1 MLQGISRPVF
11 LGMGLLAGL
20 ALVSC
25 GSSGTGR
32 PGATGGS
39 TGSGG
44 TTSTGSGGT
53 TTGSGGST
61 GSGGAAGASAALPC
75 TANPT
80 IPLITNFG
88 SAAGDGGVSAN
99 GSWGTTGQ
107 LTGSVFGY
115 AGAVTNEAGVQSK
128 VNATIDKTAGHV
140 TLAGTVNPADY
151 AGGGLAFATCVD
163 SSSWT
168 GIKFTLGGTA
178 DGCNI
183 TFQLQTESQEPPSNK
198 GTCPGSCY
206 NFPQL
211 AVTIPTDGSATTV
224 TFAQLMAT
232 GMPANPVDFE
242 KEMFGLQWQFTS
254 AAPTG
259 DGGAQL
265 GCMPAMTISDVEW
278 VSN

>member
-11 LGMGLLAGL
+11 LGMGVLATL
-20 ALVSC
+20 AIVGC

-32 PGATGGS
+32 PTGSTGGS
-39 TGSGG
+39 TGSAGAAATGTGG
-44 TTSTGSGGT
+44 A
-53 TTGSGGST
+53 TGSGGST
-61 GSGGAAGASAALPC
+61 GAAGASAALPC
-75 TANPT
+75 TATPT

-88 SAAGDGGVSAN
+88 SAAGDGGVTAN

-107 LTGSVFGY
+107 LTGTVFGY

-128 VNATIDKTAGHV
+128 VSATIDKTAGHV
-140 TLAGTVNPADY
+140 TLTGTVNPADY
-151 AGGGLAFATCVD
+151 AGGGMAFATCVD
-163 SSSWT
+163 SSTWT

-211 AVTIPTDGSATTV
+211 AVTIPTDGSATVV
-224 TFAQLMAT
+224 TF
-232 GMPANPVDFE
+232 
-242 KEMFGLQWQFTS
+242 
-254 AAPTG
+254 
-259 DGGAQL
+259 
-265 GCMPAMTISDVEW
+265 
-278 VSN
+278 